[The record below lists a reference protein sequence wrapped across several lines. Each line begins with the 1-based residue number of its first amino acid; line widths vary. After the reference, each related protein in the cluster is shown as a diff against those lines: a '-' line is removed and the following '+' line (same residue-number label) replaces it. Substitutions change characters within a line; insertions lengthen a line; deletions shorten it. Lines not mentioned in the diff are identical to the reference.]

1 MRITFQTAGAI
12 LGLLLLVAAG
22 IASGANR
29 TVSLGSLGY
38 SVEVPDTWVQQPP
51 ENTMR
56 LAQFQVRGPLGQEP
70 ANVVAFYFGKGG
82 GGSLEANVQRWESQF
97 TTPDGKPVKA
107 SQRKGKAAGM
117 PVTWAELNG
126 NYSRGVGMGQES
138 AAKPDQTLL
147 AAVIETPKGNVT
159 FHLYGPKASVAQAR
173 KAFET
178 MVGSLK

>member
-1 MRITFQTAGAI
+1 MRFTYRVAVGL
-12 LGLLLLVAAG
+12 LGLALLIGAGVVAA
-22 IASGANR
+22 ANR
-29 TVSLGSLGY
+29 TINLGSVGY

-56 LAQFQVRGPLGQEP
+56 LAQFQVRGPQGQDP
-70 ANVVAFYFGKGG
+70 ANVVVFYFGKGG

-138 AAKPDQTLL
+138 AAKPNQTLL
-147 AAVIETPKGNVT
+147 AAVVETPKGNVT
-159 FHLYGPKASVAQAR
+159 FHLYGPKSSVVQAR
-173 KAFET
+173 KAFEA
-178 MVGSLK
+178 MVASLK